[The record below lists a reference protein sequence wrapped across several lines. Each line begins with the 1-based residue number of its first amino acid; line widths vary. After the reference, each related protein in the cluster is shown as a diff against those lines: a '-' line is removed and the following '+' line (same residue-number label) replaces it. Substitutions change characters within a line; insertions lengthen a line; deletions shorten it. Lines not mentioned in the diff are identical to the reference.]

1 MLEQMIDDFKKF
13 ENERTSEYEKSK
25 EIQKNY
31 SLILEQAKT
40 EFAQIGF
47 FKRVFASGD
56 KRDEIKKLADFI
68 TSEKER
74 SRQTVTS
81 IVNKKIKLYDETVN
95 QFINE
100 NESSVKELKTIND
113 RISYISK
120 IYNTFAKTVKAG
132 DFAISEINDAI
143 SAVDSAQST
152 ETLDL
157 FTNNKAISLMSSMS
171 NSSARDESA
180 AAAHAVKKFKKEL
193 EYTKVVIGEMEL
205 DTSWGTFDFVVDMMS
220 DGGFLDTFGSFMAL
234 SALNDTEENLK
245 EAKRE
250 VSKVLESVKKEFSE
264 ITKQKDHEDNVKVE
278 FLKNYKIKAKMYL
291 KENGIDI

>member
-1 MLEQMIDDFKKF
+1 MLAKMLDDFKKF
-13 ENERTSEYEKSK
+13 ENEQTLEYEKSK

-31 SLILEQAKT
+31 SLILEQAKA
-40 EFAQIGF
+40 EFAKIGF
-47 FKRVFASGD
+47 FKRLFASGD
-56 KRDEIKKLADFI
+56 KRDEIKNLSDFI
-68 TSEKER
+68 TKEKEKA
-74 SRQTVTS
+74 RQTVTS
-81 IVNKKIKLYDETVN
+81 IANRKLNLYEETVN

-132 DFAISEINDAI
+132 DFAISEIKDAI

-180 AAAHAVKKFKKEL
+180 SAAHAVKKFKKEL

-234 SALNDTEENLK
+234 SALNDAEENLK

-250 VSKVLESVKKEFSE
+250 VSKVLDGVKKEFSE
-264 ITKQKDHEDNVKVE
+264 ITKQKDHEDNVKSE
-278 FLKNYKIKAKMYL
+278 FLKNYRIKAKMYL